1 MKADMRAGRGHPR
14 RAMNEINVV
23 PYIDVMLVLLVIFMV
38 TAPMVNPG
46 VLDLP
51 SVSKSNQT
59 QNQTPVEV
67 SINAAGEISVRDR
80 TSGQETIAQISSV
93 ANIVKRVK
101 GKDDNRP
108 VVIAAD
114 KSVKYEAVMNVMDE
128 LQKASIPRVGLLVK
142 PAPAPVP

>member
-51 SVSKSNQT
+51 SVAKSNQT
-59 QNQTPVEV
+59 QNQPPVEV
-67 SINAAGEISVRDR
+67 NINANGDITVRDR
-80 TSGQETIAQISSV
+80 NNGQETSAQKGSIATV
-93 ANIVKRVK
+93 VKRVK
-101 GKDDNRP
+101 GKDEDRP

-114 KSVKYEAVMNVMDE
+114 KSVKYEQVMNVMDE
-128 LQKASIPRVGLLVK
+128 LQRAAIPRVGLLVK
-142 PAPAPVP
+142 PAP